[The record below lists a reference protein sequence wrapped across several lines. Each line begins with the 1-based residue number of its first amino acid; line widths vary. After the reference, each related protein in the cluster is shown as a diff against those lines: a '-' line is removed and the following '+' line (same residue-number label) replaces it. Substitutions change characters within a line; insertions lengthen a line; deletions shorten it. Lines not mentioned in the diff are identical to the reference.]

1 MSTFK
6 DSKVEGLL
14 VKVNRSCVIHSSPEK
29 GYVHQMLCTECTT
42 PDDVD
47 ADHEDQ
53 DDERIEMRRMMAMM
67 LRMIMKIEATLTHR
81 SKSPSC

>member
-29 GYVHQMLCTECTT
+29 GYVHQKLCTECTT
-42 PDDVD
+42 SDDGDDVD
-47 ADHEDQ
+47 KDHEDQ
-53 DDERIEMRRMMAMM
+53 DDERIEMRRMMEMM
-67 LRMIMKIEATLTHR
+67 LRIILRIEATLTQR
-81 SKSPSC
+81 S